1 MPYSEIFE
9 MQVQKAVVIF
19 EIITVEFVQNKKI
32 FVNI

>member
-9 MQVQKAVVIF
+9 MQVRKAVVIF

>member
-9 MQVQKAVVIF
+9 MQVRKTVVIF